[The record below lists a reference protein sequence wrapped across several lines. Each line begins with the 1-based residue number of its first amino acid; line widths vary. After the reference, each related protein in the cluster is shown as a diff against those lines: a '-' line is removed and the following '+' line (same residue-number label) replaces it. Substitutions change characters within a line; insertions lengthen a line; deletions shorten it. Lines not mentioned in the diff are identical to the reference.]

1 MLMTVS
7 VQHTSKLLGLAAVGA
22 TLALVAPT
30 APPAH
35 ANVDPGTSAT
45 CAAGDPEL
53 ADASWR
59 VPIVG
64 TTVTITADCRGSSP
78 SLLARGV
85 DALIGSDTLS
95 SMNQAITFG
104 LRIGTTSTI
113 RGNGLNTAI
122 AALGG
127 DATSSSNL
135 IASIAVSA
143 ATGAGT
149 AYANGLLGVG
159 VSLAVGGVG
168 ANSATTNALPGGIA
182 IASSNHPLS
191 GRNARATALLGISS
205 ATATADPNDGA
216 VCTAL
221 YGSAQVT
228 DRSGA
233 NIDSCTSVGFLF
245 QRYQEGDGPVWFA
258 VKNPFSVRLIAP
270 IGDGL
275 TGLIDSVGDL
285 VDLPPAVGEVLGSS
299 FVPEFQRDLIRVSFS
314 NGLHFGTDIFGGAGS
329 SDNGSS
335 GSSDNGSTSGSA
347 GSSDEPDP
355 TPTLTRTNASP
366 TKRAPVD
373 PIAALIKQ
381 IVPAPR

>member
-1 MLMTVS
+1 
-7 VQHTSKLLGLAAVGA
+7 
-22 TLALVAPT
+22 
-30 APPAH
+30 
-35 ANVDPGTSAT
+35 
-45 CAAGDPEL
+45 
-53 ADASWR
+53 
-59 VPIVG
+59 
-64 TTVTITADCRGSSP
+64 
-78 SLLARGV
+78 
-85 DALIGSDTLS
+85 
-95 SMNQAITFG
+95 
-104 LRIGTTSTI
+104 
-113 RGNGLNTAI
+113 
-122 AALGG
+122 
-127 DATSSSNL
+127 
-135 IASIAVSA
+135 
-143 ATGAGT
+143 
-149 AYANGLLGVG
+149 
-159 VSLAVGGVG
+159 
-168 ANSATTNALPGGIA
+168 
-182 IASSNHPLS
+182 
-191 GRNARATALLGISS
+191 
-205 ATATADPNDGA
+205 
-216 VCTAL
+216 
-221 YGSAQVT
+221 
-228 DRSGA
+228 
-233 NIDSCTSVGFLF
+233 
-245 QRYQEGDGPVWFA
+245 